1 MNRDKVVFKSVL
13 KAKAENM
20 DEEMY
25 QKIEKW
31 ARETLEDLKVK
42 YKDEVVN
49 YIFTI
54 QEVANYIKEKLEDTY
69 KDKDLCWHVVVGRN
83 FGGYVTYQE
92 KIYTYFYIGQ
102 MGFLIFATVKF
113 LIN

>member
-54 QEVANYIKEKLEDTY
+54 
-69 KDKDLCWHVVVGRN
+69 
-83 FGGYVTYQE
+83 
-92 KIYTYFYIGQ
+92 
-102 MGFLIFATVKF
+102 
-113 LIN
+113 